1 MARMKVFAK
10 YLIIFVAIYFLF
22 DFFAYRYLVNTY
34 KNIKSYEITTN
45 SPEVTIKE
53 AKATAVNGYVVAQV
67 TNNTGSNINK
77 TYVKIDL
84 YTARGNNV
92 GTVYSKI
99 ENFEAGKTIEF
110 RQNFKY
116 NNVTQMKISFTN
128 DDIDEKLEQQN
139 KELNEKVNKWLPVVG
154 LITLFTIA

>member
-1 MARMKVFAK
+1 MARMKVFAR

-34 KNIKSYEITTN
+34 KNIKSYEVTA
-45 SPEVTIKE
+45 SAPEVTIKE

-67 TNNTGSNINK
+67 KNNTGAFITK
-77 TYVKIDL
+77 KYVKIDL
-84 YTARGNNV
+84 YTTRGNNV

-99 ENFEAGKTIEF
+99 ENFEADKTVEI
-110 RQNFKY
+110 RQNFKC
-116 NNVTQMKISFTN
+116 NNVTQIKISFT
-128 DDIDEKLEQQN
+128 DDDVDKKLEQQN

-154 LITLFTIA
+154 LVSLFAIV